1 MPHAREQDSDALH
14 VEGQG
19 CGLGSQTALS
29 AKSIVGRKMRLRA
42 GTSALFRRRPLELSP
57 LGPVGPPPPRRAVP
71 SARALGA
78 PPAVQGCHGE
88 PSNSTQT
95 SSCLPPGVTRRM
107 ASGNAQQQQ
116 ISRRAVGAAVK
127 LAKEPA
133 ASMRRQSLDEKPR
146 RLIQTEQM
154 TTRYHASARIR
165 TTGVA
170 VEAGKERA
178 GMHQRCVGRKV
189 RPLTKP
195 MRKRRTA
202 GAATDVGRE
211 QPNVHPRRHGKKPRP
226 RKPRPRKPRP
236 PMRNRPVGMSVCSEC
251 RPTAYG
257 KAQASVRPRRLAK
270 EQPRPLS
277 PRRKWTR

>member
-1 MPHAREQDSDALH
+1 
-14 VEGQG
+14 
-19 CGLGSQTALS
+19 
-29 AKSIVGRKMRLRA
+29 
-42 GTSALFRRRPLELSP
+42 
-57 LGPVGPPPPRRAVP
+57 
-71 SARALGA
+71 
-78 PPAVQGCHGE
+78 
-88 PSNSTQT
+88 
-95 SSCLPPGVTRRM
+95 M

-116 ISRRAVGAAVK
+116 ISRRTVGAAVK

-146 RLIQTEQM
+146 LQTEQM

-236 PMRNRPVGMSVCSEC
+236 RKTPMRNRPVGMSVCSEC

-270 EQPRPLS
+270 EQPRPQS